1 MIDPHDLPK
10 ILLVV
15 VAGIVTGISSA
26 CGSGFFGSCSIILIG
41 FLLIGSVAGI
51 LLRKGG
57 DVLKDSIWVGGV
69 ATVFAIIVRL
79 LMLI

>member
-1 MIDPHDLPK
+1 
-10 ILLVV
+10 
-15 VAGIVTGISSA
+15 
-26 CGSGFFGSCSIILIG
+26 LIG